1 MAEIKNS
8 FLRSKMNKDLD
19 DRLIPNGEYR
29 DAQNISVGQS
39 EADDIG
45 ALENVL
51 GNTIV
56 YDTAFENKYVGVDV
70 AAASVTITNTLLDG
84 TLGNLGVV
92 GNYSS
97 STIITNIVPGMMCY
111 HVNEFGNDVAKQLVT
126 ESVWNTIV
134 VGTTIIKAPSFNTVQ
149 GDQYRFYGSSAGTIF
164 LNGNYASDTSG
175 TRLNI
180 EVGMEARVI
189 SGSFSGQ
196 SATVASVTYN
206 TVTNS
211 TLVTYTGNNNNFGKR
226 GNVIR
231 FLWPLKTIGYLSD
244 KGSDSIYTFMTD
256 NDGSVSGF
264 SPTSGLGSHHYITK
278 YVPNSSAGG
287 DITMLAYGPFLN
299 FSQASDLT
307 GIQTSSIT
315 GVSLVENLLF
325 WTDNRNQP
333 RKINV
338 KLAADS
344 VGTYYTEENQISV
357 AKYNPYQPISLL
369 RSTKSIITQNGTT
382 RFIFIDT
389 LNLAIKKGMSVIGP
403 SIPATEYVYV
413 TSIVDNPGG
422 STYVILNTAVVTTV
436 GDELTFLGTTMTGE
450 NISTYFNEVEMPSTT
465 TWPGDPDYLESRYVR
480 FSYRFQFD
488 DGEYSLMAPFTQIAY
503 IPKQKGYFLNGDE
516 SSSYRST
523 VVDFMENGVQNI
535 DLIIP
540 LPDSGVNLVSQTN
553 YKISNIEVLY
563 KESDQTSVKV
573 LDRLSVT
580 TELENLTTN
589 LYTYNY
595 QSRKPFRTLP
605 QSQTVRVYDKVPVRA
620 FAQEVAGN
628 RVIYGNFQSQH
639 TPPANINY
647 YVTSGD
653 KNTVSQTSWAEYPNH
668 SLKQNR
674 NYQVGFVLSD
684 KYGRSSSV
692 ILSSVKLTGVN
703 TGGIQYGGSTV
714 YTPYNSTSS
723 DIRNWFGEALQ
734 LVVQA
739 PLAQNE
745 DSATGAPGLYAKPIG
760 SGFNTFQTL
769 EADQPTVS
777 GTSYFFKLG
786 TPSGIA
792 NIPVVGSYL
801 RGQYKDFVKVIAV
814 DPPGFTTTGIS
825 QNFTIGNSLTLTT
838 LNLDIFTGMV
848 VTGFTT
854 NPASNGK
861 TVTAIYTPNPNSSI
875 GFSGTVEA
883 NTTDVLTFT
892 SSIYRITCDGDINS
906 DIYTQTEPA
915 PGPDSKYAYT
925 LGSIPEYNATGWYS
939 YKIVVRQQE
948 QDYYNVYLP
957 GIINGYPDQDAAA
970 TNIVN
975 FPNDEDGETANVV
988 LINDNINK
996 IPRDLSEVGPDQKQF
1011 RSSVQLFGRVT
1022 NIMTTGTPG
1031 VAGNIQYY
1039 PGIQTDTAI
1048 SISAATDANMAYEII
1063 SNQAAATPLLYSTLS
1078 DEGQASMYQL
1088 DSNPLIARLS
1098 TSSPIGAESTDTN
1111 TTSMVPFLAIYE
1123 TEPQDS
1129 LLDIYWETTQSGL
1142 IADLNADV
1150 LNGFDGPANFSGW
1163 QGDINESATTGDSLT
1178 AGYFHVINNTGV
1190 ELPQIP
1196 DPLPPATSSNG
1207 IPMTMT
1213 VTNGLAADVTSQFT
1227 LDQNLTNGSPDYGR
1241 YRILLNAAFLKAY
1254 LNNSSTVEVYN
1265 FTFTVAY
1272 QETTGVIIQKTGQLL
1287 NIQPSFNDGNVSWP
1301 NVVVAQNVL
1310 SVVQRLAVNGG
1321 VTNASAGLLYSL
1333 DAATI
1338 AAGYFSID
1346 QSGNITKLSS
1356 TPVGNYSMTVRVDDA
1371 YDPSATPNLGAGTL
1385 FRSVIQTVTVGPEPV
1400 NAGVISNC
1408 KSFVTPNLAGSNQI
1422 TAPISGVAVSGVWY
1436 LSDNTYTAS
1445 DFPSETITTN
1455 TSESNFLHKL
1465 GTSLTA
1471 GTVLFSCNMQQSFTD
1486 NDGGLLTFSSSGLN
1500 WKVYWR
1506 ATSAGTWDPT
1516 ADTNAFTMSVAQT
1529 QVLTNTT
1536 LTSTQYLQMVFAFNN
1551 PGEYYIVAT
1560 SASTNTANVAAD
1572 AMAAWINSS
1581 DLNYSTCVVENG
1593 SDVTNTDSP
1602 KRYKY
1607 WLSGAQSAYN
1617 CATGNTV
1624 KYASHPY
1631 ANYVSTF
1638 YDDTSLVSVFTPLVD
1653 EYYGFKTSPSPIEPF
1668 STSPTETRVSAKF
1681 NTNGLKIDSALIPET
1696 CGGKYARWCNNNSI
1710 TCAHPWVKSY
1720 T

>member
-56 YDTAFENKYVGVDV
+56 YDTAFEDTYVGVDV
-70 AAASVTITNTLLDG
+70 AAASVTITNTLLGG

-134 VGTTIIKAPSFNTVQ
+134 GGTTIIKAPSFNTVQ

-196 SATVASVTYN
+196 SATVASITYN

-256 NDGSVSGF
+256 NDGSVTGF

-299 FSQASDLT
+299 FSQTSDV
-307 GIQTSSIT
+307 T

-333 RKINV
+333 RKINIENP
-338 KLAADS
+338 S
-344 VGTYYTEENQISV
+344 SYYTEENQISV

-403 SIPATEYVYV
+403 SIPATAYVYV
-413 TSIVDNPGG
+413 TSIVDNPFG
-422 STYVILNTAVVTTV
+422 STYVILNVPVVTTI

-450 NISTYFNEVEMPSTT
+450 DISTYFNEVEMPNTT

-595 QSRKPFRTLP
+595 QSRKPFRTLS

-620 FAQEVAGN
+620 FAQEIAGN

-647 YVTSGD
+647 YVTSGN
-653 KNTVSQTSWAEYPNH
+653 KNTVSQTNWAEYPNH

-714 YTPYNSTSS
+714 YTPYDSTSS
-723 DIRNWFGEALQ
+723 NVRNWFGDALQ
-734 LVVQA
+734 LVVGA

-745 DSATGAPGLYAKPIG
+745 DLATGAPGLYAKPIG

-769 EADQPTVS
+769 EADQPTVN
-777 GTSYFFKLG
+777 GTSYIFKLG

-801 RGQYKDFVKVIAV
+801 RGQYKDFVKVTSVSTSNA
-814 DPPGFTTTGIS
+814 TTGVAAGGNNFGIQIS
-825 QNFTIGNSLTLTT
+825 LDDLNYSIQVGDTITGLVAGNGEVVTQIFYQSGGGGGFPLYSMYVYASNPVTYQNNDVIT
-838 LNLDIFTGMV
+838 FTG
-848 VTGFTT
+848 
-854 NPASNGK
+854 S
-861 TVTAIYTPNPNSSI
+861 
-875 GFSGTVEA
+875 
-883 NTTDVLTFT
+883 NTTSVVAN
-892 SSIYRITCDGDINS
+892 GDINS

-975 FPNDEDGETANVV
+975 FPNDEDGETANIV

-1039 PGIQTDTAI
+1039 PGVQTDTAI

-1098 TSSPIGAESTDTN
+1098 TSSLIGAKSTDTN

-1163 QGDINESATTGDSLT
+1163 QGNINESATTGDSLT

-1196 DPLPPATSSNG
+1196 NPLPPATSSNG

-1241 YRILLNAAFLKAY
+1241 YRILLNASFLKAY
-1254 LNNSSTVEVYN
+1254 LNNSSTVEIYN
-1265 FTFTVAY
+1265 FTFIVAY
-1272 QETTGVIIQKTGQLL
+1272 QEDTNVVIQKTGALI

-1301 NVVVAQNVL
+1301 NKVVAQNIAF
-1310 SVVQRLAVNGG
+1310 VVQRLAVNGG
-1321 VTNASAGLLYSL
+1321 SANTGAGLFYSL

-1356 TPVGNYSMTVRVDDA
+1356 TPVGNYSITVRVDDA
-1371 YDPSATPNLGAGTL
+1371 YDPSATPNLGSGTL

-1486 NDGGLLTFSSSGLN
+1486 NDGGALGFSSSGLS

-1506 ATSAGTWDPT
+1506 ATSAGTWGPT
-1516 ADTNAFTMSVAQT
+1516 ADTNDFTMSVAQT
-1529 QVLTNTT
+1529 QLLNSGT
-1536 LTSTQYLQMVFAFNN
+1536 LTETQYLQMVFAFNN

-1560 SASTNTANVAAD
+1560 NASTNSANVAAD

-1581 DLNYSTCVVENG
+1581 DLNYSACVVENG
-1593 SDVTNTDSP
+1593 LTVTDTNSP
-1602 KRYKY
+1602 KRYGY
-1607 WLSGAQSAYN
+1607 YLSSAQSAYN

-1638 YDDTSLVSVFTPLVD
+1638 YNDTSLVSVFTPLVN
-1653 EYYGFKTSPSPIEPF
+1653 EYYSFKTSPSPIEPF

-1696 CGGKYARWCNNNSI
+1696 CGGIYARWCNNNSI
-1710 TCAHPWVKSY
+1710 TCAHPWVRSY
-1720 T
+1720 I